1 MFRRAGDLRDPVTIH
16 LDGAPVPAE
25 RGEPIAASLLAAD
38 KTILARSPKLH
49 RPRSASCMRGA
60 CDGCLMR
67 VDGKPNVMTCLL
79 PAKGGEHIESQNV
92 IGTRKADLLRVTDWF
107 FPQGIDHHHFMAGV
121 PALGSIMQG
130 FARKIAGLGRLPSEI
145 EEPRAARILET
156 DIAVIGAG
164 LSGLVVAQK
173 LAKAGRAVVLVD
185 DGGSLAR
192 APSALADT
200 VSALLPSDS
209 TTTVFSRSTAMGVYL
224 NDLLV
229 ATPEEAVVVRSPIK
243 VFATGCHDGVLA
255 FPGNDM
261 PGVMSARALS
271 TLLGYG
277 LEPDGQ
283 VVLIGEGFWADTL
296 VKALGARVAR
306 FDVASLLHTEGSAG
320 VKRVVV
326 RDGTKERTIKAEI
339 LAIAIPGAPAF
350 EVAAQAGAE
359 VKFVPERGFVVVVDE
374 NGRAGEGLYA
384 VGECTGMDFDPDAL
398 IQAATRTADA
408 ISRR

>member
-1 MFRRAGDLRDPVTIH
+1 
-16 LDGAPVPAE
+16 
-25 RGEPIAASLLAAD
+25 
-38 KTILARSPKLH
+38 
-49 RPRSASCMRGA
+49 
-60 CDGCLMR
+60 MR

-173 LAKAGRAVVLVD
+173 LANAGRAVVLVD
-185 DGGSLAR
+185 DGISLGGSLAR
-192 APSALADT
+192 APSGLADK
-200 VSALLPSDS
+200 VSSFLPNGP

-296 VKALGARVAR
+296 VEALGDRVAR